1 MSTKNLARTVIE
13 GGRARYN
20 KFERRHSTA
29 VERSHAHQLEKALLR
44 DVDADTCFVPR
55 QPVYQGFSDK
65 LSPAFRWLRS
75 RAGRPWDKVRSELL
89 ARFDTRTTAGRHIVF
104 DHLLAELSQAPSP
117 RFARQ
122 RRFALSAG
130 GLLLYRGRERY
141 ARRDCRA
148 PLPEAESTLRTWLAS
163 RRVRVHGERCYWLLL
178 TAHGGYRQA
187 AQLSAPEVER
197 FRALPRWFQQE
208 YEGVP
213 PLPVVRK

>member
-1 MSTKNLARTVIE
+1 
-13 GGRARYN
+13 
-20 KFERRHSTA
+20 
-29 VERSHAHQLEKALLR
+29 
-44 DVDADTCFVPR
+44 
-55 QPVYQGFSDK
+55 
-65 LSPAFRWLRS
+65 
-75 RAGRPWDKVRSELL
+75 
-89 ARFDTRTTAGRHIVF
+89 VF